1 MHTHPTH
8 THRQYN
14 EQFMTRYN
22 SKIPKN
28 SNLTPEPRD
37 AADRNKSRR
46 KKAEEEPKALE
57 APETPPP
64 QHAPPPS
71 PQRAPAALPPSR
83 QWLGHQELHLI
94 AWPHSC
100 ALEEAREVRGTEGI
114 IALAL

>member
-14 EQFMTRYN
+14 EQFMTRD
-22 SKIPKN
+22 S
-28 SNLTPEPRD
+28 
-37 AADRNKSRR
+37 ADRNKPRR
-46 KKAEEEPKALE
+46 KKAEEEPNALE
-57 APETPPP
+57 APETPPPQHTPPPSP

-100 ALEEAREVRGTEGI
+100 AVEEAREVRGAESI
-114 IALAL
+114 IALTL